1 MSRLKKAGFDRLRLR
16 LLNSDYFFRLSISQN
31 LSTSQN
37 RSLLLKPFYCTS
49 SLSTVLQV
57 FPPLKICLL
66 LYLTSFPHL
75 RIFLLLGIFSS
86 KICKI
91 ISILLLTLK
100 IFLLLE
106 YISIFEFFISTFRQ
120 YAYCSVQIRITNLA
134 YNA

>member
-16 LLNSDYFFRLSISQN
+16 LLNSGYFFRLSISQN

-49 SLSTVLQV
+49 SLPPSKNLSTS
-57 FPPLKICLL
+57 LL
-66 LYLTSFPHL
+66 NVFPHL

-91 ISILLLTLK
+91 INILLLTLK
-100 IFLLLE
+100 ILLLLE